1 MIAYLCMEN
10 FRKAMKRTLLLLTAV
25 LLSWLDAPAQE
36 VRNVIYLIGDGMGLA
51 HVAMLQIEGGY
62 APTAFDRAQHVA
74 LVTTRSANN
83 RVTDSAAAGTALAT
97 GVKTVNSCIGLDSE
111 GEPLES
117 MMTKAG
123 RSGMATG
130 IVVTSSL
137 LHATPAAFYAH
148 VPKRYNYGAI
158 VEDLLESGI
167 DLLWGGGAQ
176 QLAEESPEG
185 CSWADAFRRRG
196 YRVVSTLE
204 EAEAVA
210 KLERAE
216 VVDPGR
222 LLAALAPDHLPHA
235 AERGD
240 CLPRAVNRALEMLSA
255 DADDDRGFLLMVE
268 GSQIDMAAHAHDAQ
282 WLLDELRD
290 FERAVAAAMDF
301 ADRTPGT
308 LVVVVADHETGG
320 LTIPAIDKD
329 FTKAENGLHYD
340 FGAHGHTAIPVLA
353 YLYGA
358 GSDRFGAVID
368 NTQLAQGIMSLLDLE

>member
-1 MIAYLCMEN
+1 MKN

-25 LLSWLDAPAQE
+25 LLSWLGAPAQE

-97 GVKTVNSCIGLDSE
+97 GAKTVNSRLGLDPE
-111 GEPLES
+111 GEQLVS
-117 MMTKAG
+117 MMTRAG
-123 RSGMATG
+123 RSGLATG

-148 VPKRYNYGAI
+148 VPKRYDYGAI
-158 VEDLLESGI
+158 VEDLLESDI

-185 CSWADAFRRRG
+185 GSWSEAFRRRG
-196 YRVVSTLE
+196 YRVAATQE
-204 EAEAVA
+204 EAEAV
-210 KLERAE
+210 
-216 VVDPGR
+216 DSGR

-240 CLPRAVNRALEMLSA
+240 CLPRAVNRALEVLSA
-255 DADDDRGFLLMVE
+255 DAGDKGFLLMVE

-290 FERAVAAAMDF
+290 FERAVAVAMDF

-320 LTIPAIDKD
+320 LTIPALDKD

-340 FGAHGHTAIPVLA
+340 FGSQGHTAIPVPA